1 MGIASIYKV
10 LKLGKFITI
19 NIDLVFIASKILSH
33 EKKKKLIKK
42 KTFSLENLKKQNLG
56 NIRKNPIQKFFFF

>member
-42 KTFSLENLKKQNLG
+42 KLFPLK
-56 NIRKNPIQKFFFF
+56 I